1 MPLEGARS
9 VDLTPIRSTGATSAR
24 VDLVIVAEGYTA
36 AERDKFLAD
45 ANAFT
50 TYMLSGTNKTLN
62 DPFATYASLVNA
74 NAVFVESKQSGYST
88 DTVTV
93 DTAFG
98 SRAYLS
104 DGRLVYGNESKVY
117 GALSSLA
124 TDGKDII
131 IVLINSDK
139 YGGAGGSVAWAT
151 AGNPSSYEVALH
163 EIGHSFAGLQDEY
176 ADPGLTD
183 FYPLEGLDSVHVA
196 TTSDPEQ
203 VPWKDWIG
211 FEDGLGIVGAYEGG
225 YYRSIGVWRATQ
237 FSKML
242 YLDTAFNAP
251 EKEAFIDRFYAVTSG
266 LVALPKLKL
275 LTTAQAATPDNAL
288 FAFSWTLG
296 GKAAGT
302 NSAAL
307 DLKSAIRAA
316 ADGAVTLD
324 FGVTITD
331 ATGLVRKA
339 SVLADSEETV
349 TRQVLLTKTTLDA
362 AHTTFSSS
370 KAGHHYVAG
379 TGLADT
385 ISLPGKPGTLTWVEA
400 GAGNDRV
407 TGQAG
412 ADLFSG
418 DEGDDTLTG
427 GAGNDQL
434 LGGGGLDRLIGGD
447 GADTLDGGLGNDALN
462 GGAGNDTLNGGAGRD
477 VFTGGDGND
486 RFVFRPGDFGG
497 AKRTTGDV
505 IKGWNAGDRID
516 LSKVDADTAKA
527 GNQAFAFLGTTA
539 FNTAD
544 STIGEL
550 RYETTTSGVFVFG
563 DHNGDGVADFVIR
576 VDGVSSLAAMDFVL

>member
-1 MPLEGARS
+1 M
-9 VDLTPIRSTGATSAR
+9 DLIPIRSTGVTSAR

-62 DPFATYASLVNA
+62 DPFATYAALVNA
-74 NAVFVESKQSGYST
+74 KAVFVASNQSGYST

-104 DGRLVYGNESKVY
+104 DGRLIYGNESKVY
-117 GALSSLA
+117 GALSSIGA
-124 TDGKDII
+124 DGKDIV

-176 ADPGLTD
+176 ADPALTD
-183 FYPLEGLDSVHVA
+183 FFPLDGLVSAHVA
-196 TTSDPEQ
+196 TTNDPAQ

-211 FEDGLGIVGAYEGG
+211 FEDGLGTVGAYEGG
-225 YYRSIGVWRATQ
+225 YYRATGVWRATQ

-242 YLDTAFNAP
+242 YLNTAFSAP
-251 EKEAFIDRFYAVTSG
+251 EKEAFVDRFYAVTSG
-266 LVALPKLKL
+266 LVTLSKQKL
-275 LTTAQAATPDNAL
+275 LTTALAATPDNAL
-288 FAFSWTLG
+288 FAYSWTLG

-302 NSAAL
+302 NSASL
-307 DLKSAIRAA
+307 DLSAAIKAA

-324 FGVTITD
+324 LGVTITD
-331 ATGLVRKA
+331 ATGMVRKA
-339 SVLADSEETV
+339 SVLADSQETV
-349 TRQVLLTKTTLDA
+349 TRQLLLTKTTLDA

-370 KAGHHYVAG
+370 ATGNHYVAG

-385 ISLPGKPGTLTWVEA
+385 ISLAGTLGTLTWVEA
-400 GAGNDRV
+400 GAGSDRV
-407 TGQAG
+407 TGKGG

-418 DEGDDTLTG
+418 DEGDDILSG

-434 LGGGGLDRLIGGD
+434 L
-447 GADTLDGGLGNDALN
+447 GGLGNDALN
-462 GGAGNDTLNGGAGRD
+462 GGAGNDTLNGGVGRD

-486 RFVFRPGDFGG
+486 RFVFKPGDFGG
-497 AKRTTGDV
+497 TKRTTGDV
-505 IKGWNAGDRID
+505 IKDWNAGDRID

-527 GNQAFAFLGTTA
+527 GNQAFAFLGTAA

-544 STIGEL
+544 SKIGEL
-550 RYETTTSGVFVFG
+550 RYETSTTGVFVYG
-563 DHNGDGVADFVIR
+563 DHNGDGLADFVIR
-576 VDGVSSLAAMDFVL
+576 VDGVSSLAAIDFVL

>member
-1 MPLEGARS
+1 M
-9 VDLTPIRSTGATSAR
+9 DLIPIRSTGVTSAR

-62 DPFATYASLVNA
+62 DPFATYAALVNA
-74 NAVFVESKQSGYST
+74 KAVFVASNQSGYST

-104 DGRLVYGNESKVY
+104 DGRLIYGNESKVY
-117 GALSSLA
+117 GALSSIGA
-124 TDGKDII
+124 DGKDIV

-176 ADPGLTD
+176 ADPALTD
-183 FYPLEGLDSVHVA
+183 FFPLDGLVSAHVA
-196 TTSDPEQ
+196 TTNDPAQ

-211 FEDGLGIVGAYEGG
+211 FEDGLGTVGAYEGG
-225 YYRSIGVWRATQ
+225 YYRSTGVWRATQ

-242 YLDTAFNAP
+242 YLNTAFSAP
-251 EKEAFIDRFYAVTSG
+251 EKEAFVDRFYAVTSG
-266 LVALPKLKL
+266 LVTLSKQKL
-275 LTTAQAATPDNAL
+275 LTTALAATPDNAL
-288 FAFSWTLG
+288 FAYSWTLG

-302 NSAAL
+302 NSASL
-307 DLKSAIRAA
+307 DLSAAIKAA

-324 FGVTITD
+324 LGVTITD
-331 ATGLVRKA
+331 ATGMVRKA
-339 SVLADSEETV
+339 SVLADSQETV
-349 TRQVLLTKTTLDA
+349 TRQLLLTKTTLDA

-370 KAGHHYVAG
+370 ATGNHYVAG

-385 ISLPGKPGTLTWVEA
+385 ISLAGTLGTLTWVEA
-400 GAGNDRV
+400 GAGSDRV
-407 TGQAG
+407 TGKGG

-418 DEGDDTLTG
+418 DEGDDILSG

-434 LGGGGLDRLIGGD
+434 L
-447 GADTLDGGLGNDALN
+447 GGLGNDALN
-462 GGAGNDTLNGGAGRD
+462 GGAGNDTLNGGVGRD

-486 RFVFRPGDFGG
+486 RFVFKPGDFGG
-497 AKRTTGDV
+497 TKRTTGDV
-505 IKGWNAGDRID
+505 IKDWNAGDRID

-527 GNQAFAFLGTTA
+527 GNQAFAFLGTAA

-544 STIGEL
+544 SKIGEL
-550 RYETTTSGVFVFG
+550 RYETSTTGVFVYG
-563 DHNGDGVADFVIR
+563 DHNGDGLADFVIR
-576 VDGVSSLAAMDFVL
+576 VDGVSSLAAIDFVL